1 MTPVYYADR
10 NKGRMREFKLTPRR
24 RQIMC
29 HIAYDDGVYTALKTN
44 FSTWSPASVPR
55 FHLAGTDVHEI
66 VILLRRCK
74 LVDFNLNARG
84 GNLHLKPLG
93 MQILLEAICPTPS

>member
-55 FHLAGTDVHEI
+55 FHLAGTRPRD
-66 VILLRRCK
+66 RYP
-74 LVDFNLNARG
+74 A
-84 GNLHLKPLG
+84 
-93 MQILLEAICPTPS
+93 EAVQASRL